1 MEYIL
6 EVTATREF
14 TRTYTVE
21 AKTPEAALK
30 AYQSNGK
37 HVEWVSDDLTGDFEC
52 EEDGDSACVYA
63 DDAAK
68 TLLIDASDLS

>member
-1 MEYIL
+1 MEYIV

-14 TRTYTVE
+14 TRTYAVE

-30 AYQSNGK
+30 AYQGNGK
-37 HVEWVSDDLTGDFEC
+37 NVEWVSDDLTEDFIC
-52 EEDGDSACVYA
+52 EEHGDTAVVYA

-68 TLLIDASDLS
+68 TLLIDAADLS